1 MLFLF
6 KEKKLSLQT
15 KINHS
20 LMKANF
26 TDKDISYYG
35 RVTSLQDINE
45 AKAHHT
51 LVLLGVSGK
60 ACVCIDR
67 RHYTIE
73 QDDILICA
81 PHEQLRVD
89 SYEGDFCCVCMTF
102 SQHFMQALPMGNTA
116 IWNQILYC
124 DKVRHLK
131 ASERDLEIYKN
142 YYTILS
148 KKLNHLQDPVDA
160 NIFKLMI
167 NVALLE
173 MGNEFRQKSKEEVH
187 TITLGQK
194 LLRRFIQE
202 IAQTE
207 VKRPPVSYYAK
218 KLNVTPKYLTTACT
232 RFSDK
237 NASQWIHNAVLT
249 EIQELMLNP
258 DLSFKDIS
266 KKLGFPNLSSF
277 SIFVKRNLHDSPTAL
292 RKKFV
297 AGR

>member
-1 MLFLF
+1 
-6 KEKKLSLQT
+6 
-15 KINHS
+15 
-20 LMKANF
+20 MKSIY

-35 RVTSLQDINE
+35 IIKNLQDVNE
-45 AKAHHT
+45 AKAHDM
-51 LVLLGVSGK
+51 LMLLGKTGSAK
-60 ACVCIDR
+60 IYIDR
-67 RHYTIE
+67 RYYTIQ
-73 QDDILICA
+73 QDDILVCA
-81 PHEQLRVD
+81 PHEQIRVD
-89 SYEGDFCCVCMTF
+89 KYEGDFSCVCMTF
-102 SQHFMQALPMGNTA
+102 SQQFMQALPMGNTA
-116 IWNQILYC
+116 VWNQILYC

-131 ASERDLEIYKN
+131 ASERNLEIYQN

-148 KKLNHLQDPVDA
+148 KKIVNLQDPVDA

-167 NVALLE
+167 SVEFLE
-173 MGNEFRQKSKEEVH
+173 MGNEFRQKSKEELH

-207 VKRPPVSYYAK
+207 IKRQPVSYYAE

-266 KKLGFPNLSSF
+266 KRTGFPNLSSF

-292 RKKFV
+292 RKKYIS
-297 AGR
+297 GK

>member
-1 MLFLF
+1 
-6 KEKKLSLQT
+6 
-15 KINHS
+15 
-20 LMKANF
+20 MKAIY

-35 RVTSLQDINE
+35 IIKNLQDVNE
-45 AKAHHT
+45 AKAHDM
-51 LVLLGVSGK
+51 LMLLGKTGSAK
-60 ACVCIDR
+60 IYIDR
-67 RHYTIE
+67 RYYTIQ
-73 QDDILICA
+73 QDDILVCA
-81 PHEQLRVD
+81 PHEQIRVD
-89 SYEGDFCCVCMTF
+89 KYEGDFSCVCMTF
-102 SQHFMQALPMGNTA
+102 SQQFMQALPMGNTA
-116 IWNQILYC
+116 VWNQILYC

-131 ASERDLEIYKN
+131 ASERNLEIYQN

-148 KKLNHLQDPVDA
+148 KKIVNLQDPVDA

-167 NVALLE
+167 SVEFLE
-173 MGNEFRQKSKEEVH
+173 MSNEFRKKSKEELH

-207 VKRPPVSYYAK
+207 IKRQPVSYYAE

-266 KKLGFPNLSSF
+266 KRTGFPNLSSF

-292 RKKFV
+292 RKKYIS
-297 AGR
+297 GK

>member
-1 MLFLF
+1 
-6 KEKKLSLQT
+6 
-15 KINHS
+15 
-20 LMKANF
+20 MKANF

-35 RVTSLQDINE
+35 RVASLQDINE

-173 MGNEFRQKSKEEVH
+173 MGNE
-187 TITLGQK
+187 
-194 LLRRFIQE
+194 LRR
-202 IAQTE
+202 
-207 VKRPPVSYYAK
+207 S
-218 KLNVTPKYLTTACT
+218 
-232 RFSDK
+232 
-237 NASQWIHNAVLT
+237 
-249 EIQELMLNP
+249 
-258 DLSFKDIS
+258 
-266 KKLGFPNLSSF
+266 
-277 SIFVKRNLHDSPTAL
+277 
-292 RKKFV
+292 RKKRFTPLRWDRSCSGV
-297 AGR
+297 SSRR

>member
-1 MLFLF
+1 
-6 KEKKLSLQT
+6 
-15 KINHS
+15 
-20 LMKANF
+20 MKANF

-35 RVTSLQDINE
+35 KVTSLQDINE
-45 AKAHHT
+45 VKAYHT

-60 ACVCIDR
+60 VNVYIDR
-67 RHYTIE
+67 WHYSIE

-81 PHEQLRVD
+81 PHEQLRID
-89 SYEGDFCCVCMTF
+89 KYEGDFCCICMTF
-102 SQHFMQALPMGNTA
+102 SQQFMQALPMGNTA
-116 IWNQILYC
+116 VWNQILYC

-148 KKLNHLQDPVDA
+148 KKLNKLQDPVDV

-173 MGNEFRQKSKEEVH
+173 MGNEFRQKSKEELH

-207 VKRPPVSYYAK
+207 MKRQPVSYYAE

-249 EIQELMLNP
+249 EIQEMMLNP

-266 KKLGFPNLSSF
+266 KRTGFPNLSSF

-292 RKKFV
+292 RKKYIS
-297 AGR
+297 GK